1 MLVLFELVVVA
12 AVQIVLLIALY
23 IAHRAGK
30 LKRVKAGYIVC
41 AVTLL
46 TLALIVGQNAWMQY
60 NLDNFPLRQHGT
72 VWETSDGSI
81 RLSVD
86 SQGEQDMETLYEGEY
101 RAARLDSYGQPWPN
115 VVVMLDSCPNTPIV
129 NTGAWHMAGSSKMV
143 IRSDGERIVLERV
156 DGA

>member
-1 MLVLFELVVVA
+1 MLVLFELVVAA

-30 LKRVKAGYIVC
+30 LKRVKAGYIVY

-46 TLALIVGQNAWMQY
+46 TLALIVGQNAWIQY

-81 RLSVD
+81 WLSVG

-101 RAARLDSYGQPWPN
+101 HAARLDSYGQPWPN
-115 VVVMLDSCPNTPIV
+115 VVIMLDSCPIV
-129 NTGAWHMAGSSKMV
+129 NTGAWHMAGSGKMV

>member
-46 TLALIVGQNAWMQY
+46 TLALIVGQNAWMQC

-115 VVVMLDSCPNTPIV
+115 VVIMLDSCPIV
-129 NTGAWHMAGSSKMV
+129 NTGAWHMAGSGKMV

>member
-12 AVQIVLLIALY
+12 AVQIMLLIALY

-46 TLALIVGQNAWMQY
+46 TLALIVGQNACMLS

-101 RAARLDSYGQPWPN
+101 HAARLDSYGQPWPN
-115 VVVMLDSCPNTPIV
+115 VVIMLDSCPIV
-129 NTGAWHMAGSSKMV
+129 NTGAWHMAGSGKMV

>member
-1 MLVLFELVVVA
+1 MLVLFELVVAA

-30 LKRVKAGYIVC
+30 LKRVKAGYIVY

-46 TLALIVGQNAWMQY
+46 TLELIVGQNAWIQY
-60 NLDNFPLRQHGT
+60 SLDNFPLRQHGT

-81 RLSVD
+81 RLSVG

-115 VVVMLDSCPNTPIV
+115 VVIMLDSCPIV
-129 NTGAWHMAGSSKMV
+129 NTGTWHMAGSGKMV

>member
-1 MLVLFELVVVA
+1 MLVLFELVVAA

-30 LKRVKAGYIVC
+30 LKRVKAGYIVY

-46 TLALIVGQNAWMQY
+46 TLALIVGQNAWIQY

-81 RLSVD
+81 RLSVG

-115 VVVMLDSCPNTPIV
+115 VVIMLDSCPNTQ
-129 NTGAWHMAGSSKMV
+129 
-143 IRSDGERIVLERV
+143 
-156 DGA
+156 

>member
-1 MLVLFELVVVA
+1 MLVLFELVVAV

-30 LKRVKAGYIVC
+30 LKRVKAGYIVY

-46 TLALIVGQNAWMQY
+46 TLALIVGQNAWIQY
-60 NLDNFPLRQHGT
+60 SLDNFPLRQHGT

-81 RLSVD
+81 RLSVG

-101 RAARLDSYGQPWPN
+101 HAARLDSYGQPWPN
-115 VVVMLDSCPNTPIV
+115 VVIMLDSCPIV
-129 NTGAWHMAGSSKMV
+129 NTGAWHMAGSGKMV

>member
-1 MLVLFELVVVA
+1 MLVLFELVVAA

-41 AVTLL
+41 TVTLL

-81 RLSVD
+81 RLSVG

-115 VVVMLDSCPNTPIV
+115 VVIMLDSCPIV
-129 NTGAWHMAGSSKMV
+129 NTWAWHMAGSGKMV

>member
-1 MLVLFELVVVA
+1 MLVLFELVVAA

-41 AVTLL
+41 TVTLL

-81 RLSVD
+81 RLSVG

-115 VVVMLDSCPNTPIV
+115 VVIMLDSCPNTPIV
-129 NTGAWHMAGSSKMV
+129 NTGTWHMAGSGKMV

>member
-1 MLVLFELVVVA
+1 MLVLFELVVAA

-30 LKRVKAGYIVC
+30 LKRVKAGYIVY

-46 TLALIVGQNAWMQY
+46 TLALIVGQNAWIQY
-60 NLDNFPLRQHGT
+60 NLDDFPLRQHGT

-81 RLSVD
+81 RLSVG

-101 RAARLDSYGQPWPN
+101 HAARLDSYGQPWPN
-115 VVVMLDSCPNTPIV
+115 VVIMLDSCPIV
-129 NTGAWHMAGSSKMV
+129 NTGAWHMAGSGKMV